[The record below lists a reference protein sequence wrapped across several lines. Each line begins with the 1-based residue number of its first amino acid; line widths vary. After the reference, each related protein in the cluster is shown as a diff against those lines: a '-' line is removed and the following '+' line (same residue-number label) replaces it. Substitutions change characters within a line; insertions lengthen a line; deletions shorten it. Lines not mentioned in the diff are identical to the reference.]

1 MIAID
6 LALAR
11 RLALSVVLGQA
22 AVTVVCALA
31 AWLIADSH
39 AALSA
44 ALGGGIST
52 VASLAMAFLGVGGR
66 SATDPQRALWT
77 FFAGETAKV
86 LVMIVLFVVVL
97 KTMRVVPLAMLG
109 TYAATFL
116 VFWIALANM
125 LPPLGG
131 TRGGRASVSGGA
143 LERADPAAGTE
154 LNSRQDVKRADRQ

>member
-1 MIAID
+1 VIAID

-22 AVTVVCALA
+22 AVTVICACA
-31 AWLIADSH
+31 AWLIAGSH

-44 ALGGGIST
+44 VLGGGIST

-66 SATDPQRALWT
+66 STADPQRALRT
-77 FFAGETAKV
+77 FFVGETAKV
-86 LVMIVLFVVVL
+86 AVMIVLFIAVL
-97 KTMRVVPLAMLG
+97 KTMKVVLLAMLG

-116 VFWIALANM
+116 VFWVVLANL

-131 TRGGRASVSGGA
+131 TPRG
-143 LERADPAAGTE
+143 
-154 LNSRQDVKRADRQ
+154 K